1 MCQHKVLA
9 SVSSRPSGAPRQPP
23 PRGAY
28 LRAVLHRKPNG
39 RRAKWRRD
47 RRRRFVDAQLERR
60 GVQLCSTA
68 RRWQAVQVP
77 PSRDQAQRSG
87 PAQRQQRPR
96 RDENDEGQRRCR
108 RRKRAARRRRRGHQG
123 PHWALLA
130 CCVGVACSP
139 VRARAHARTTQVQ
152 LPAGASAQQAL
163 CAPRVR
169 PSAQRA
175 WGVPRRGT
183 YLPPPRATS
192 TTADDDDDAVSV
204 RSRRGTLPP
213 PTHTMAVRMSVISR
227 AARAARSAMR
237 APARAPRGAGARAHA
252 R

>member
-96 RDENDEGQRRCR
+96 RDGNDEGQRRRR

-123 PHWALLA
+123 PHWALLRWRRLLA
-130 CCVGVACSP
+130 RTRA
-139 VRARAHARTTQVQ
+139 RARAHH
-152 LPAGASAQQAL
+152 AGATPGRGL
-163 CAPRVR
+163 CAAGSLCPTCAAERPARV
-169 PSAQRA
+169 
-175 WGVPRRGT
+175 G
-183 YLPPPRATS
+183 
-192 TTADDDDDAVSV
+192 
-204 RSRRGTLPP
+204 
-213 PTHTMAVRMSVISR
+213 R
-227 AARAARSAMR
+227 AA
-237 APARAPRGAGARAHA
+237 PRDVFATATCHIHDC
-252 R
+252 